1 MDIKS
6 LTGLI
11 SAYIDQAGILALLLG
26 IVVAFTVFGLSLLH
40 SRGDSGAYRDL
51 RRGIGKAIL
60 VGLELLVA
68 ADIIRSVA
76 ISPSFVTV
84 GVLGLI
90 VIIRTFLS
98 WSLELEITG
107 KWPWTGSQLPSND
120 GALTVTPAV
129 GAPVPTVPH
138 AETERTTNLEST
150 REHQ

>member
-11 SAYIDQAGILALLLG
+11 SAYIDLAGILALLLG
-26 IVVAFTVFGLSLLH
+26 IVVAFTLFGLTLLQT
-40 SRGDSGAYRDL
+40 RGDTGAYRGL

-76 ISPSFVTV
+76 ISPSFATV

-90 VIIRTFLS
+90 VVIRTFLS

-107 KWPWTGSQLPSND
+107 RWPWRGSQLPSND
-120 GALTVTPAV
+120 VALTVTPAV
-129 GAPVPTVPH
+129 GAPIPH
-138 AETERTTNLEST
+138 AETEQAANVEST
-150 REHQ
+150 RKHQ